1 MSIRPEYR
9 LHFDCDEGET
19 SLKLSANEPE
29 GDGVL
34 AVWIDVP
41 VSTRHRDE
49 RLLKLKREEA
59 LELKAI
65 LSVLTGTA
73 TSEEESIVGVVS

>member
-19 SLKLSANEPE
+19 SFELSANEL
-29 GDGVL
+29 DGEL
-34 AVWIDVP
+34 AVWINIP

-49 RLLKLKREEA
+49 RLLQLKRDEA
-59 LELKAI
+59 LELKAV
-65 LSVLTGTA
+65 LSVLTDTA
-73 TSEEESIVGVVS
+73 TPEEEALVGVVA

>member
-19 SLKLSANEPE
+19 SFELSANEVE
-29 GDGVL
+29 GEPV
-34 AVWIDVP
+34 VWLNTP
-41 VSTRHRDE
+41 MANHRDE
-49 RLLKLKREEA
+49 RLLRLKRDEA
-59 LELKAI
+59 LELKAV

-73 TSEEESIVGVVS
+73 TPEEEAKVGVVA

>member
-19 SLKLSANEPE
+19 TFELSANEPE
-29 GDGVL
+29 GEL
-34 AVWIDVP
+34 AVWINVP
-41 VSTRHRDE
+41 PSARHSGE
-49 RLLKLKREEA
+49 RLLQLKRDEA
-59 LELKAI
+59 LV

-73 TSEEESIVGVVS
+73 TPEEEAAVGVVQ

>member
-19 SLKLSANEPE
+19 TFELSANEPE
-29 GDGVL
+29 GEL
-34 AVWIDVP
+34 AVWINVP
-41 VSTRHRDE
+41 PSARHSGE
-49 RLLKLKREEA
+49 RLLRLKRDEA
-59 LELKAI
+59 LELKAV

-73 TSEEESIVGVVS
+73 TPEEEAAVGVVQ